1 MMNKYWNCPELAMTH
16 ERNKI
21 INDIPLVSDEVKDL
35 LKHVVGQK
43 GIEIAGGIGVVAE
56 HLSATGNSV
65 RLVEEL
71 SRFFVYRRQLFPNS
85 RVIEMNVWPELIKS
99 NKQHY
104 DFAIIHSDEWLNI
117 AKNIANTVYN
127 VTTKGTYGQITTNTE
142 ENNGK
147 IPVNNP
153 EGPIDI
159 SKDEVITEITT
170 TETTDASVSVP
181 VSEYETPV
189 ESDLSEPSD
198 NEPISDME

>member
-1 MMNKYWNCPELAMTH
+1 MMNKYWNSPELAMTH

-85 RVIEMNVWPELIKS
+85 RVIEMNVWPDLIKS

-104 DFAIIHSDEWLNI
+104 DFAIIHSDEWLNT
-117 AKNIANTVYN
+117 AKNIANAVYN
-127 VTTKGTYGQITTNTE
+127 VTTKE
-142 ENNGK
+142 VHNGK
-147 IPVNNP
+147 VPVNNP
-153 EGPIDI
+153 EGSVD
-159 SKDEVITEITT
+159 ITENEVASKITT

-189 ESDLSEPSD
+189 ESDLSEPSN

>member
-1 MMNKYWNCPELAMTH
+1 MIHKYWNSPELAMTH

-21 INDIPLVSDEVKDL
+21 INDIPMISDEIKDL
-35 LKHVVGQK
+35 LKPVIGQK
-43 GIEIAGGIGVVAE
+43 GIEIAGGIGIVAE

-104 DFAIIHSDEWLNI
+104 DFAIIHSDEWFNI

-127 VTTKGTYGQITTNTE
+127 VTTKETYE
-142 ENNGK
+142 KKSNGK

-153 EGPIDI
+153 EGSVNIP
-159 SKDEVITEITT
+159 KNEVVTEITT
-170 TETTDASVSVP
+170 EEATGASVSV
-181 VSEYETPV
+181 SAGEHETPV
-189 ESDLSEPSD
+189 ESILPESSD
-198 NEPISDME
+198 NKPISDME

>member
-1 MMNKYWNCPELAMTH
+1 MMNKYWNSPELAMTH

-21 INDIPLVSDEVKDL
+21 INDIPMISDEIKDL
-35 LKHVVGQK
+35 LKPIVGQK
-43 GIEIAGGIGVVAE
+43 GIEIAGGIGIVAE

-127 VTTKGTYGQITTNTE
+127 VTTKETYE
-142 ENNGK
+142 KKSNGK
-147 IPVNNP
+147 IPINNSEGSVNIP
-153 EGPIDI
+153 
-159 SKDEVITEITT
+159 KDEVVTEVSA
-170 TETTDASVSVP
+170 TETTDTGIDIP
-181 VSEYETPV
+181 VGEHEPPV
-189 ESDLSEPSD
+189 ESDLPESSD
-198 NEPISDME
+198 NKSVSDME

>member
-1 MMNKYWNCPELAMTH
+1 MNKYWNSPELAMTH

-35 LKHVVGQK
+35 LKTVVGQK
-43 GIEIAGGIGVVAE
+43 GIEIAGGIGIVAE

-104 DFAIIHSDEWLNI
+104 DFAIIHSDEWFNI

-127 VTTKGTYGQITTNTE
+127 VTTKETYE
-142 ENNGK
+142 KKSNGK
-147 IPVNNP
+147 IPVNNSK
-153 EGPIDI
+153 GSVDI
-159 SKDEVITEITT
+159 PKDEVVSEITT
-170 TETTDASVSVP
+170 EEIVDTGISVP
-181 VSEYETPV
+181 ISEHEAPV
-189 ESDLSEPSD
+189 KSSLPESSD
-198 NEPISDME
+198 NEPVSNME

>member
-1 MMNKYWNCPELAMTH
+1 MNKYWNSPELAMTH

-21 INDIPLVSDEVKDL
+21 INDIPMISDEIKDL
-35 LKHVVGQK
+35 LKPIVGQK
-43 GIEIAGGIGVVAE
+43 GIEIAGGIGIVAE

-117 AKNIANTVYN
+117 AKNIANVVYN

-142 ENNGK
+142 ENDGK
-147 IPVNNP
+147 IPINNP
-153 EGPIDI
+153 EGSVDI
-159 SKDEVITEITT
+159 PKDEVVTEVSA
-170 TETTDASVSVP
+170 TETTDTGIDIP
-181 VSEYETPV
+181 VGEHEAPV
-189 ESDLSEPSD
+189 ESDLPESSD
-198 NEPISDME
+198 NKSVSDME